1 MEATEV
7 FKQGYL
13 WYVSWTHRTQSAPV
27 PNICWGIASHVKDL
41 FKMCENFVVIYK
53 STSQHVK
60 SRRTFKNKMQ
70 IAQKQNVRLYG
81 VSSFIVHKAD
91 DTVIQWLKHLNSDRL
106 MCNLGISVCEYKSLQ
121 LDLKNTYNW
130 RSGYC
135 FYFTA
140 GTCFL

>member
-1 MEATEV
+1 
-7 FKQGYL
+7 
-13 WYVSWTHRTQSAPV
+13 
-27 PNICWGIASHVKDL
+27 
-41 FKMCENFVVIYK
+41 MCENFVVIYK

-121 LDLKNTYNW
+121 LDLKNTYN
-130 RSGYC
+130 
-135 FYFTA
+135 
-140 GTCFL
+140 